1 MNNIYQVNKE
11 FDFSQLTLANPNGLQ
26 GGAYFTKLKM
36 NNGPLYVQLP
46 RSFTKQGIIKTE
58 KKYMQIYFFL
68 TMTQMLL
75 NG

>member
-36 NNGPLYVQLP
+36 NNGPLYVQMP
-46 RSFTKQGIIKTE
+46 RSFTNKE
-58 KKYMQIYFFL
+58 S
-68 TMTQMLL
+68 
-75 NG
+75 